1 MLLCTVQALGELAV
15 LYPVNGAFFTYACR
29 FMDESW
35 GFAIGW
41 DYALGWLV
49 ILPYEITAACI
60 TIGFWP
66 GGAAI
71 NKGVWVAVFLVAL
84 TAIQFFGVKGYG
96 EGRLLFSFL
105 CDEFHHN

>member
-1 MLLCTVQALGELAV
+1 MLLFTVQALGELAV

-41 DYALGWLV
+41 DYALGWLT

-60 TIGFWP
+60 TISFWP
-66 GGAAI
+66 GGAVI
-71 NKGVWVAVFLVAL
+71 NKGVWVTVFLVAL
-84 TAIQFFGVKGYG
+84 TVIQFFGVKGYG
-96 EGRLLFSFL
+96 EGT
-105 CDEFHHN
+105 

>member
-1 MLLCTVQALGELAV
+1 MLLFTVQALGELAV

-41 DYALGWLV
+41 DYALGWLT

-66 GGAAI
+66 GGAAV

-84 TAIQFFGVKGYG
+84 TVIQFFGVKGYG
-96 EGRLLFSFL
+96 EGM
-105 CDEFHHN
+105 